1 MWLTVT
7 AAWLRLQGQNARP
20 RAQGADESDDGGARR
35 LLRSH
40 VAAAAAAAAAASGA
54 AASAHHKQ
62 AAGQVR
68 GFQSQAWGPCACS
81 CSLQER
87 REATYSAHA
96 SALGLLWAS
105 SKHITNIV
113 GQCQSL
119 CTVAVR
125 TCSPAAQGGD
135 APLSL
140 SVVRVRA
147 SAPVGASLPR
157 RGGRRRPAMPS
168 QCPPARRP
176 RARRQPPCSSTRARG
191 RRSREPRLGHP
202 PWPASVGG
210 RARRAPR
217 GHAKPAKRRAAH
229 ELAASWQPRG
239 RPLVSAARSVPRR
252 LGCERREGR
261 AAGRRAVVAACVIS
275 RVERG
280 CERHGGG
287 LRQLI
292 AAPRVRE
299 AGHGGRCLL
308 PHASRPGMPSV
319 HRAGAAR
326 GAVLGGAGP
335 ASGGCRER

>member
-1 MWLTVT
+1 MW
-7 AAWLRLQGQNARP
+7 RR
-20 RAQGADESDDGGARR
+20 RR
-35 LLRSH
+35 LPRLRP
-40 VAAAAAAAAAASGA
+40 AAAPPALTTSRLRGRCGAVSCKRGAMRVLFPAAEMARGNILSARKRTGA
-54 AASAHHKQ
+54 
-62 AAGQVR
+62 
-68 GFQSQAWGPCACS
+68 
-81 CSLQER
+81 L
-87 REATYSAHA
+87 
-96 SALGLLWAS
+96 LGVEQT
-105 SKHITNIV
+105 ITNIS
-113 GQCQSL
+113 GQCHSL
-119 CTVAVR
+119 GTVAVH
-125 TCSPAAQGGD
+125 TCSPSAQGGD
-135 APLSL
+135 TPLSP

-147 SAPVGASLPR
+147 SAPAGASLSR
-157 RGGRRRPAMPS
+157 RGGRRRPAPPS
-168 QCPPARRP
+168 RRPPARRP

-335 ASGGCRER
+335 ASGGCRERWMKRLHVCSAV